1 MTFVRLDR
9 AEEEVSEGSVAQP
22 ERPRGRLRRRLLGG
36 PRWVGW
42 AFVLPGLIGLA
53 VFIVIPQVA
62 SLILGFSDSTLLGGT
77 QFTGTENYARL
88 LRDPQF
94 LNSVMV
100 TAIFVLIYVPAN
112 IAISMAMALWLKT
125 RIAGRNWLRV
135 IFLIPALSPMVANA
149 AVFRLLFQKDG
160 AVNQALAGIG
170 LAPIPWLSDGNW
182 ALAVVIGVSL
192 WQSFGY
198 NMIVLGAGI
207 DSISPDVIAASRIDG
222 AGRFRRFFSITLPLV
237 SPALFFTTV
246 LTVIGAWQTFAQAY
260 VITGGGPGNSTMT
273 IMLYLYQTAFTNNQL
288 GYASAIATVL
298 FVIIAIFTLF
308 QLWGQRKWVHY
319 D

>member
-1 MTFVRLDR
+1 
-9 AEEEVSEGSVAQP
+9 
-22 ERPRGRLRRRLLGG
+22 
-36 PRWVGW
+36 VGW

-53 VFIVIPQVA
+53 VFIVIPQLA
-62 SLILGFSDSTLLGGT
+62 SLILGFSTSTLLGGID
-77 QFTGTENYARL
+77 FTGVHNFLRL
-88 LRDPQF
+88 LRDGQF
-94 LNSVMV
+94 LNSVIV
-100 TAIFVLIYVPAN
+100 TAVFVLIYVPTN
-112 IAISMAMALWLKT
+112 IALSMAMAMWLKT

-160 AVNQALAGIG
+160 AINEGLMAIG
-170 LAPIPWLSDGNW
+170 LGPIPWLSDGNW

-192 WQSFGY
+192 WQSLGY
-198 NMIVLGAGI
+198 KMIVLGAGL
-207 DSISPDVIAASRIDG
+207 DSINPDVIAASRIDG
-222 AGRFRRFFSITLPLV
+222 AGRFRRFVSITVPLV

-298 FVIIAIFTLF
+298 FVIILIFTLL

>member
-9 AEEEVSEGSVAQP
+9 PEEEVADASVAP
-22 ERPRGRLRRRLLGG
+22 PGHPKGRLRRRPLGG

-77 QFTGTENYARL
+77 QFTGGENFARL

-94 LNSVMV
+94 INSVIV
-100 TAIFVLIYVPAN
+100 TSIFVLVYVPAN
-112 IAISMAMALWLKT
+112 IAISMAMAMWLKT
-125 RIAGRNWLRV
+125 RIAGRNWIRV

-149 AVFRLLFQKDG
+149 AVFRLLFQQDG
-160 AVNQALAGIG
+160 VVNQALAAIG
-170 LAPIPWLSDGNW
+170 LEPIPWLSDGNW
-182 ALAVVIGVSL
+182 ALAVVIGVSV

-198 NMIVLGAGI
+198 NMIVLGAGL

-222 AGRFRRFFSITLPLV
+222 AGPVRRFVSITLPLV

>member
-1 MTFVRLDR
+1 MTSARLDR
-9 AEEEVSEGSVAQP
+9 P
-22 ERPRGRLRRRLLGG
+22 KGRLRRRPFGG

-42 AFVLPGLIGLA
+42 LFVLPGLVGLA
-53 VFIVIPQVA
+53 VFIVIPQLA
-62 SLILGFSDSTLLGGT
+62 SLVLGFSESTLLGGIE
-77 QFTGTENYARL
+77 FTGAANFLRL
-88 LRDPQF
+88 LRDGQF
-94 LNSVMV
+94 LTSVAV
-100 TAIFVLIYVPAN
+100 TAVFVVIYVPLN
-112 IAISMAMALWLKT
+112 IGISMAMAMWLKT
-125 RIAGRNWLRV
+125 RIVGRNWLRV

-160 AVNQALAGIG
+160 AVNTVLG
-170 LAPIPWLSDGNW
+170 LVGLGPFPWLSDGNW
-182 ALAVVIGVSL
+182 ALATVIGVSL

-198 NMIVLGAGI
+198 NMIVLGAGL
-207 DSISPDVIAASRIDG
+207 DSINPDVVAASRIDG
-222 AGRFRRFFSITLPLV
+222 AGRFRRFVSITVPLV

-298 FVIIAIFTLF
+298 FVIIALFTLL
-308 QLWGQRKWVHY
+308 QVWGQRKWVHY

>member
-9 AEEEVSEGSVAQP
+9 AEEEASDGSVAP
-22 ERPRGRLRRRLLGG
+22 PDRPRGRLRRRPLGG

-77 QFTGTENYARL
+77 QFTGTQNYIRL

-100 TAIFVLIYVPAN
+100 TAIFVLVYVPAN
-112 IAISMAMALWLKT
+112 IAISMAMAMWLKT

-160 AVNQALAGIG
+160 AVNQALATIG
-170 LAPIPWLSDGNW
+170 LGPIPWLSDGNW

-198 NMIVLGAGI
+198 NMIVLGAGL
-207 DSISPDVIAASRIDG
+207 DSISPDVIAASRLDG
-222 AGRFRRFFSITLPLV
+222 AGRFRRLVSITLPLA

-246 LTVIGAWQTFAQAY
+246 LTVIETRRRNRPAPSIRDAAMTSGLIESSPA
-260 VITGGGPGNSTMT
+260 PST
-273 IMLYLYQTAFTNNQL
+273 IML
-288 GYASAIATVL
+288 
-298 FVIIAIFTLF
+298 
-308 QLWGQRKWVHY
+308 
-319 D
+319 

>member
-9 AEEEVSEGSVAQP
+9 AEEEVSDGSVAP
-22 ERPRGRLRRRLLGG
+22 PDRPRGRLRRRLLGG

-62 SLILGFSDSTLLGGT
+62 SLILGILQLDPARRHPVHRHGEYCPAAARPAVPQQRPGDGDLR
-77 QFTGTENYARL
+77 ARL
-88 LRDPQF
+88 CPGEHRDLDGDGDLAEDPHRGPQ
-94 LNSVMV
+94 LAPRDLPDPGPV
-100 TAIFVLIYVPAN
+100 TDGRERRGLPT
-112 IAISMAMALWLKT
+112 ALPEGRRRQPGADGDRT
-125 RIAGRNWLRV
+125 RPDPLAQRRELGAGRRDRCL
-135 IFLIPALSPMVANA
+135 
-149 AVFRLLFQKDG
+149 
-160 AVNQALAGIG
+160 
-170 LAPIPWLSDGNW
+170 
-182 ALAVVIGVSL
+182 ALAVVRLQHDRARCGL
-192 WQSFGY
+192 
-198 NMIVLGAGI
+198 

-308 QLWGQRKWVHY
+308 QLWGQKKWVHY

>member
-9 AEEEVSEGSVAQP
+9 SEEEVSEGSVAQP

-53 VFIVIPQVA
+53 VFIVIPQLA

-77 QFTGTENYARL
+77 QFTGAENYARL

-100 TAIFVLIYVPAN
+100 TAIFVLVYVPAN

-182 ALAVVIGVSL
+182 ALTVVIGVSL

-207 DSISPDVIAASRIDG
+207 GSISPDVSAASRIDG

>member
-42 AFVLPGLIGLA
+42 AFVRPGLIGLA

-62 SLILGFSDSTLLGGT
+62 SLILGFSDSTLLGGV
-77 QFTGTENYARL
+77 QFTGTENYLRL

-94 LNSVMV
+94 LNSVVV
-100 TAIFVLIYVPAN
+100 TAVFVLVYVPAN

-170 LAPIPWLSDGNW
+170 LGPIPWLSDGNW

-308 QLWGQRKWVHY
+308 QLWGQRKWVLY

>member
-9 AEEEVSEGSVAQP
+9 AEEEVAGGAIAP
-22 ERPRGRLRRRLLGG
+22 PDRPRGRFRRRPLEG

-42 AFVLPGLIGLA
+42 VFVLPGLIGLV
-53 VFIVIPQVA
+53 VFIVLPQVA

-77 QFTGTENYARL
+77 QFTGAENYARL
-88 LRDPQF
+88 LRDSQF
-94 LNSVMV
+94 LNSVVV
-100 TAIFVLIYVPAN
+100 TAIFVLVYVPAN
-112 IAISMAMALWLKT
+112 IVVSMAMAMWLKT
-125 RIAGRNWLRV
+125 RIAGRNWIRV

-149 AVFRLLFQKDG
+149 AVFRLLVQQDG
-160 AVNQALAGIG
+160 AVNQGLAAIG
-170 LAPIPWLSDGNW
+170 LEPIPWLSDGNW
-182 ALAVVIGVSL
+182 ALAVVIGVSV
-192 WQSFGY
+192 WQTFGY
-198 NMIVLGAGI
+198 NMIVLGAGL
-207 DSISPDVIAASRIDG
+207 DSISPDVIAASKIDG
-222 AGRFRRFFSITLPLV
+222 AGRFRRLFSMTLPLV

-273 IMLYLYQTAFTNNQL
+273 IMLYLYQTAFTNSQL

-298 FVIIAIFTLF
+298 FAIIAIFTLF

-319 D
+319 G

>member
-9 AEEEVSEGSVAQP
+9 AEEEVADGSVAP
-22 ERPRGRLRRRLLGG
+22 PDRPKGRLRRRPLGG

-53 VFIVIPQVA
+53 VFIVIPQIA
-62 SLILGFSDSTLLGGT
+62 SLVLGFSDSTLLGGT
-77 QFTGTENYARL
+77 QFTGAENYARL

-94 LNSVMV
+94 LNSVLV
-100 TAIFVLIYVPAN
+100 TAIFVLVYVPAN
-112 IAISMAMALWLKT
+112 IAISMAMAMWLKT
-125 RIAGRNWLRV
+125 RIAGRNWIRV

-149 AVFRLLFQKDG
+149 AVFRLLFQQDG
-160 AVNQALAGIG
+160 VINQALTGIG
-170 LAPIPWLSDGNW
+170 LGPIPWLSDGNW
-182 ALAVVIGVSL
+182 ALAVVIGVSV

-198 NMIVLGAGI
+198 NMIVLGAGL
-207 DSISPDVIAASRIDG
+207 DSISPDVIAASKIDG
-222 AGRFRRFFSITLPLV
+222 AGRFRRLVSITLPLV

-298 FVIIAIFTLF
+298 FLIIAIFTLF
-308 QLWGQRKWVHY
+308 QLWGQKKWVHY

>member
-1 MTFVRLDR
+1 MTLAR
-9 AEEEVSEGSVAQP
+9 S
-22 ERPRGRLRRRLLGG
+22 PRGRLRRRPLGG

-42 AFVLPGLIGLA
+42 VFVLPGLIGLA
-53 VFIVIPQVA
+53 VFIVLPQLA
-62 SLILGFSDSTLLGGT
+62 SLVLGFSTSTLLGGIE
-77 QFTGTENYARL
+77 FTGVQNFVRL

-94 LNSVMV
+94 LNSVVV

-125 RIAGRNWLRV
+125 RILGRNWLRV
-135 IFLIPALSPMVANA
+135 VFLIPALSPMVANA

-160 AVNQALAGIG
+160 AVNELLGLVGIG
-170 LAPIPWLSDGNW
+170 PIPWLSNGTW
-182 ALAVVIGVSL
+182 ALVVVIGVSV

-198 NMIVLGAGI
+198 NMIVLGAGL
-207 DSISPDVIAASRIDG
+207 DSINPDVVNASRIDG
-222 AGRFRRFFSITLPLV
+222 AGRWRRFASITLPLV

-288 GYASAIATVL
+288 GYASAIATAL
-298 FVIIAIFTLF
+298 FVIIAVFTVL
-308 QLWGQRKWVHY
+308 QIWGQRRWVHY

>member
-9 AEEEVSEGSVAQP
+9 AEEEVADGSVAPQDSP
-22 ERPRGRLRRRLLGG
+22 KGRPRRRPLGG

-53 VFIVIPQVA
+53 VFIVIPQLA
-62 SLILGFSDSTLLGGT
+62 SLILGFSESTLLGGT
-77 QFTGTENYARL
+77 QFTGTENFARL

-94 LNSVMV
+94 INSVIV
-100 TAIFVLIYVPAN
+100 TAIFVLVYVPAN
-112 IAISMAMALWLKT
+112 IAISMATAMWLKT
-125 RIAGRNWLRV
+125 RIAGRNWIRV
-135 IFLIPALSPMVANA
+135 ILLIPALSPMVANA
-149 AVFRLLFQKDG
+149 AVFRLLFQQDG
-160 AVNQALAGIG
+160 VINQALVGAG
-170 LAPIPWLSDGNW
+170 LEPIPWLSDGNW
-182 ALAVVIGVSL
+182 ALAVVIGVSV

-198 NMIVLGAGI
+198 NMIVLGAGL

-222 AGRFRRFFSITLPLV
+222 AGRIRRFVSITLPLV

-273 IMLYLYQTAFTNNQL
+273 IMLYFYQTAFTNNQL

>member
-1 MTFVRLDR
+1 MRSVRPDR
-9 AEEEVSEGSVAQP
+9 AVEAVSDGPVAP
-22 ERPRGRLRRRLLGG
+22 PDRPRDRLRRRPLGG
-36 PRWVGW
+36 PGWVGW

-62 SLILGFSDSTLLGGT
+62 SLVLGFADSTLLGGT
-77 QFTGTENYARL
+77 QFTGTQNYVRL
-88 LRDPQF
+88 LHDTQF
-94 LNSVMV
+94 LNSVRV
-100 TAIFVLIYVPAN
+100 TAIFVLVYVPAN
-112 IAISMAMALWLKT
+112 IAISMAMAMWLKT

-135 IFLIPALSPMVANA
+135 IFLIPALSPLVANA

-160 AVNQALAGIG
+160 AVNQALATIG
-170 LAPIPWLSDGNW
+170 LGPIPWLSDGDW

-222 AGRFRRFFSITLPLV
+222 AGRFRRLVSITLPLV

-273 IMLYLYQTAFTNNQL
+273 IMLYLYQTAFTNNEL

-308 QLWGQRKWVHY
+308 QLWGQRRWVHY